1 MELARKS
8 RKAGEAKRAKKKAV
22 KKKPAASKAAR
33 TRTEMNTPKGT
44 RLRPIRAT
52 EPPLRKMKGGENL
65 SARAGQVDPT
75 KRTPKQPT
83 RTAAQRAAEKKRLL
97 AEQKKVRAA
106 GKKKSLTRFIPG
118 SPRVK
123 GTFGAENVGSG
134 LRIGGEALLTAAA
147 LAGSGGTA
155 APAVAGTR
163 GGKLVLNV
171 LSKAKK
177 LLKGKPKPKPKP
189 STATTPARPSGTPA
203 KPSGRGPAS
212 GGRKASGPGSRSRTR
227 RTSAESPSKKIQ
239 RQKKRDAK
247 KTERRE
253 RLDSGGVRVGI
264 QKRKSALTRGR
275 RTQAQKRADRQKRKR
290 YNL

>member
-1 MELARKS
+1 MAYGRRKEGGQRLMELAKKSGAQKRARKL
-8 RKAGEAKRAKKKAV
+8 ATAKRLK
-22 KKKPAASKAAR
+22 
-33 TRTEMNTPKGT
+33 E
-44 RLRPIRAT
+44 
-52 EPPLRKMKGGENL
+52 
-65 SARAGQVDPT
+65 QVDRNFAKADARKTSPVQSKT
-75 KRTPKQPT
+75 KAQTRKPRGSTTTSTRKPHRTP
-83 RTAAQRAAEKKRLL
+83 AQRAAEKKRLL

-163 GGKLVLNV
+163 GGRAVLNV
-171 LSKAKK
+171 LSRAKN

-189 STATTPARPSGTPA
+189 STATTPTRPSGTPA

-239 RQKKRDAK
+239 RQKKRAAK

-264 QKRKSALTRGR
+264 QKRGAALTRGR
-275 RTQAQKRADRQKRKR
+275 RTQAQKRADRQKRKK

>member
-1 MELARKS
+1 MAYGRRKKGGQRLMELAKKSGAQKRARKL
-8 RKAGEAKRAKKKAV
+8 ATAKRLK
-22 KKKPAASKAAR
+22 
-33 TRTEMNTPKGT
+33 E
-44 RLRPIRAT
+44 
-52 EPPLRKMKGGENL
+52 
-65 SARAGQVDPT
+65 QVDRNFAKADARKPRGSTTTSKPT
-75 KRTPKQPT
+75 STRKPHRTP
-83 RTAAQRAAEKKRLL
+83 AQRAADKKKLE
-97 AEQKKVRAA
+97 AELKKVEAA
-106 GKKKSLTRFIPG
+106 GKKKSLTRFIPQM
-118 SPRVK
+118 SVK
-123 GTFGAENVGSG
+123 KAGKAGSG
-134 LRIGGEALLTAAA
+134 LRIGGEIGLAIAA

-163 GGKLVLNV
+163 GGQAVLSA
-171 LSKAKK
+171 LSKAKN

-189 STATTPARPSGTPA
+189 STATMPVRPSGTPA

-275 RTQAQKRADRQKRKR
+275 RTQAQKRAARQKRKK

>member
-1 MELARKS
+1 MELAKKSGAQKRARKL
-8 RKAGEAKRAKKKAV
+8 ATAKRLK
-22 KKKPAASKAAR
+22 
-33 TRTEMNTPKGT
+33 E
-44 RLRPIRAT
+44 
-52 EPPLRKMKGGENL
+52 
-65 SARAGQVDPT
+65 QVDRNFAKADARKTSPVQSKT
-75 KRTPKQPT
+75 KAQTRKPRGSTTTSTRKPHRTP
-83 RTAAQRAAEKKRLL
+83 AQRAAEKKRLL

-147 LAGSGGTA
+147 LAASGGTA
-155 APAVAGTR
+155 APAVGATR

-177 LLKGKPKPKPKP
+177 LLKGKPKPKP
-189 STATTPARPSGTPA
+189 STATTPTRPSGTPA

-264 QKRKSALTRGR
+264 QKRGAALTRGR
-275 RTQAQKRADRQKRKR
+275 RTQAQKRADRQKRKK